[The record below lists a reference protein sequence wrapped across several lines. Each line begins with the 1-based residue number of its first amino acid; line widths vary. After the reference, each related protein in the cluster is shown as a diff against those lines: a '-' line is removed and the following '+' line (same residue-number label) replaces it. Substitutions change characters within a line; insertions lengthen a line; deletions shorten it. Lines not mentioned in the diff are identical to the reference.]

1 LGRALPRRQ
10 REAVTLHYLV
20 DLPVAQV
27 ARLMGCRE
35 GTVKAHLA
43 HARKALRAQLEGS
56 AR

>member
-1 LGRALPRRQ
+1 
-10 REAVTLHYLV
+10 
-20 DLPVAQV
+20 V
-27 ARLMGCRE
+27 ARLMGCRK